1 MEDPS
6 EFNIELPTIVDEV
19 PSEFK
24 IVFPTIL
31 DEVPSE
37 FIITVALATENVKAE
52 SNNPN
57 ITLFIVIP
65 PQKA

>member
-1 MEDPS
+1 M
-6 EFNIELPTIVDEV
+6 

-24 IVFPTIL
+24 IVFHTIL